1 MDALPKPTLICNQF
15 ELFNAWKRLFSPRWN
30 MVMASSELDYMQ
42 TEREDMDVKLRA
54 VPVRRN
60 LFGPVDHQQL
70 QQDFQRLLC
79 MSVEVANK
87 RWNFDFQ
94 RDRPGQG
101 SIEWEE
107 LRCQDVPAFYRSC
120 VVKAGVGS
128 KAQVPGGGA
137 DDVSPMQEYLEITA
151 RETYRSCK
159 PEKRLAS
166 SSTLKRKQA
175 NITDFFSVKK
185 RSSHH
190 KGHALQ

>member
-1 MDALPKPTLICNQF
+1 
-15 ELFNAWKRLFSPRWN
+15 
-30 MVMASSELDYMQ
+30 MASSESTRMQ
-42 TEREDMDVKLRA
+42 MGREDVDVKRR
-54 VPVRRN
+54 VGPVRRN

-120 VVKAGVGS
+120 VVKAGVGP
-128 KAQVPGGGA
+128 KAQVPDGGA
-137 DDVSPMQEYLEITA
+137 ADDSQMQEYLEITA

-159 PEKRLAS
+159 AEKRLAS
-166 SSTLKRKQA
+166 SSTLKRRQATITGEKQTTA
-175 NITDFFSVKK
+175 SYCCQV
-185 RSSHH
+185 
-190 KGHALQ
+190 

>member
-1 MDALPKPTLICNQF
+1 
-15 ELFNAWKRLFSPRWN
+15 
-30 MVMASSELDYMQ
+30 MASFESDSMQ
-42 TEREDMDVKLRA
+42 TGREDVDVKLRGG
-54 VPVRRN
+54 PVRRS

-107 LRCQDVPAFYRSC
+107 LRCQDVPAFYRNC
-120 VVKAGVGS
+120 VVKAGIRPR
-128 KAQVPGGGA
+128 AQVPGGGA
-137 DDVSPMQEYLEITA
+137 ADVSQTQEYLEITT

-159 PEKRLAS
+159 AEKRLAS
-166 SSTLKRKQA
+166 SSPLKRRQA
-175 NITDFFSVKK
+175 TITDFFSVKK
-185 RSSHH
+185 KKSLQH
-190 KGHALQ
+190 KGPVFQ

>member
-1 MDALPKPTLICNQF
+1 MASF
-15 ELFNAWKRLFSPRWN
+15 ELDS
-30 MVMASSELDYMQ
+30 MQ
-42 TEREDMDVKLRA
+42 EDMNERLRA
-54 VPVRRN
+54 GPVRRN

-70 QQDFQRLLC
+70 QQDFERLLC

-120 VVKAGVGS
+120 VVKAGAGP
-128 KAQVPGGGA
+128 KARVPGGGA
-137 DDVSPMQEYLEITA
+137 ADVSETQEYLEITA

-159 PEKRLAS
+159 AEKRLAS
-166 SSTLKRKQA
+166 STRKRKQA
-175 NITDFFSVKK
+175 TITEFFCVKKK

-190 KGHALQ
+190 KGPAF